1 MPARYAGPMKAKFFL
16 LIAAATLALPAI
28 AQTDAQCIVA
38 GRLSEGAW
46 APRLAGVQLLGAT
59 GQALAGSGRQ
69 AIASAKQVRLSQPA
83 LLSRCNGVQPLLN
96 ADGEPAGRKTEV
108 PALSAGV
115 LEVDGVS
122 FLKLRTGGELVE
134 VRVRAPAQRVVMLTR

>member
-1 MPARYAGPMKAKFFL
+1 MKAKL
-16 LIAAATLALPAI
+16 LLLGAAALLAVPAF
-28 AQTDAQCIVA
+28 AQSDAQCIVA
-38 GRLSEGAW
+38 GRLSDGAW
-46 APRLAGVQLLGAT
+46 APRLAGVQLLGAK
-59 GQALAGSGRQ
+59 GQALAGSARN

-83 LLSRCNGVQPLLN
+83 LLSSCNGVQPLLS

-115 LEVDGVS
+115 LDVDGVS

>member
-1 MPARYAGPMKAKFFL
+1 MKAKPL
-16 LIAAATLALPAI
+16 LLAAAALLAVPAF
-28 AQTDAQCIVA
+28 AQSDTQCIVA

-46 APRLAGVQLLGAT
+46 APRLTGIQLLGAN

-83 LLSRCNGVQPLLN
+83 LLSRCNGAQPLLN

-115 LEVDGVS
+115 VAVDGVS

-134 VRVRAPAQRVVMLTR
+134 LRVRAPGERVVMLMR